1 MFPLLFKC
9 VDRKNPG
16 IPFFIISKESEIEI
30 VVNGK
35 TESISHEIDLLSWL
49 EGKGIGLDGL
59 VVMMNDEIVRKEA
72 RQTVMI
78 KANDVIEVLN
88 FVSGG

>member
-1 MFPLLFKC
+1 MVYSFLLFK
-9 VDRKNPG
+9 
-16 IPFFIISKESEIEI
+16 EAHIEI

-35 TESISHEIDLLSWL
+35 TEPISHEMDLLSWL
-49 EGKGIGLDGL
+49 ESKEIGLDGL
-59 VVMMNDEIVRKEA
+59 VIMINDEIIKKEA

>member
-1 MFPLLFKC
+1 MVCLFFILFK
-9 VDRKNPG
+9 
-16 IPFFIISKESEIEI
+16 EAHIEI

-35 TESISHEIDLLSWL
+35 TESISNEIILLTWL
-49 EGKGIGLDGL
+49 EDKNIGLNGL
-59 VVMMNDEIVRKEA
+59 VVMINDEIIKKETW
-72 RQTVMI
+72 QTVLI

>member
-1 MFPLLFKC
+1 MLFKEA
-9 VDRKNPG
+9 D
-16 IPFFIISKESEIEI
+16 IEI

-35 TESISHEIDLLSWL
+35 TESISNEINLLTWL
-49 EGKGIGLDGL
+49 ESKNIGLNGL
-59 VVMMNDEIVRKEA
+59 VIMINDEIIKKET
-72 RQTVMI
+72 RHTVMI